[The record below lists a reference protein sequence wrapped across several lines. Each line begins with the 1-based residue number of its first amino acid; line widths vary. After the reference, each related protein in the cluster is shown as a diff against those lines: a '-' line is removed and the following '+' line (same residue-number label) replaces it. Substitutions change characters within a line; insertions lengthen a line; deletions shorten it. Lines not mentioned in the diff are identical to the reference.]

1 MFSDPPSLAS
11 KPLNHRIKNIPPPP
25 PLKKNEGGLMKKI
38 PWENH
43 DLVGTRTMGESGS
56 LRARMFHLKEP

>member
-1 MFSDPPSLAS
+1 
-11 KPLNHRIKNIPPPP
+11 
-25 PLKKNEGGLMKKI
+25 MKKI